1 MKPFVPPIAA
11 LALAAT
17 WLGARQHSIT
27 TLERETVLLRDHL
40 AAARPT
46 SDDAPAT
53 PRRDTPHHDGKEP
66 IDWKAVAAIA
76 ARGNQQGIGDMR
88 EMMQLRARLFDLS
101 GPELL
106 AALDEIAALDL
117 PDTARRELEQML
129 LGVLAEK
136 DPRAALERFADQLDR
151 NDGGFAW
158 QLANAFQRWAGSDPA
173 AAIAWFDARIA
184 AGDFESKSLDGKS
197 QARLR
202 FEASLVAALL
212 ATDPATAGRRLSAL
226 PADQRTDLFQQGM
239 FTNLKPGTE
248 KAFAD
253 LVREHVPADQ
263 QAQAFSSVTWMM
275 VYEGGLKK
283 VGKFLDDI
291 DARPDERAALAKK
304 TAGSHLQ
311 KISRIGRISR
321 QTVDELRGWIATQ
334 APDAADRITG
344 ESLGGLW
351 IQRTPFADRAGIIG
365 ELHAEGASDELLIG
379 FLSGQ
384 ESNRDPELARALAEK
399 IGDEVKR
406 AEILATLS
414 QQPEPA
420 PTIRPTP
427 LR

>member
-1 MKPFVPPIAA
+1 MKPFVPPLAA
-11 LALAAT
+11 LVLAAG
-17 WLGARQHSIT
+17 WLGARQHTIT

-40 AAARPT
+40 AVART
-46 SDDAPAT
+46 SPADAPAT
-53 PRRDTPHHDGKEP
+53 PRRDSPHRDGKEP

-76 ARGNQQGIGDMR
+76 GRGNQDGIGDMR
-88 EMMQLRARLFDLS
+88 DMMKLRVRLFDLS

-136 DPRAALERFADQLDR
+136 DPRAALERFADR
-151 NDGGFAW
+151 IHGNEGGFAW

-173 AAIAWFDARIA
+173 AALAWFDARIA

-212 ATDPATAGRRLSAL
+212 ATDPATAGRRLAAL

-248 KAFAD
+248 KTFAD

-263 QAQAFSSVTWMM
+263 QARALSSVTSMM
-275 VYEGGLKK
+275 VLQGGLEK
-283 VGKFLDDI
+283 VGKFLDNI

-344 ESLGGLW
+344 ESLGDAR
-351 IQRTPFADRAGIIG
+351 IQRSPFADRAALIG
-365 ELHAEGASDELLIG
+365 ELHAESGSDDLLIG
-379 FLSGQ
+379 FLGGN
-384 ESNRDPELARALAEK
+384 ESTRHPELSRALAEK

-420 PTIRPTP
+420 PTIRPVP

>member
-11 LALAAT
+11 LALAAS

-40 AAARPT
+40 AAARTRP
-46 SDDAPAT
+46 DAPPAT
-53 PRRDTPHHDGKEP
+53 RRHGGTPLDAKQP
-66 IDWKAVAAIA
+66 IDWKAAAA
-76 ARGNQQGIGDMR
+76 SLAHGEGHGIGDAR
-88 EMMQLRARLFDLS
+88 EMMKLRARLYDLS
-101 GPELL
+101 APELL

-117 PDTARRELEQML
+117 AEPARRALEELL

-136 DPRAALERFADQLDR
+136 DPRAALERFVDRLDR
-151 NDGGFAW
+151 EESGVSW
-158 QLANAFQRWAGSDPA
+158 QLGQALQRWAGEDPA
-173 AAIAWFDARIA
+173 GAIAWFDARIA

-197 QARLR
+197 PSRLR

-212 ATDPATAGRRLSAL
+212 ATDPATAGRRLAAL
-226 PADQRTDLFQQGM
+226 PADQRTDLFQRGM